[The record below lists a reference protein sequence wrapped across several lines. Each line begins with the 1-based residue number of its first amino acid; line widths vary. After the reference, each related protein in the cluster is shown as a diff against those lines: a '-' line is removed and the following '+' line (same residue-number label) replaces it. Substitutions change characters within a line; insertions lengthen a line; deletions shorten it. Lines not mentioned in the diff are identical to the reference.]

1 MAATAA
7 RSMAWGVTLR
17 GAAWVTLLAL
27 WVPVTLWA
35 HADLDRR
42 EAARAQA
49 QPWPDPPPELALKLS
64 SLGFRHFASDMMW
77 LASIQ
82 YYGAQRNVEDGHFR
96 LLVPFLER
104 VVALDPLFE
113 YAYRFGGVAAV
124 GPSGENVDAANR
136 LLQRG
141 HQARPDVW
149 KIPYIRASNCLQHTG
164 DQRCMAEGFSAAA
177 ALPESPEWL
186 GLLASRHLKAQ
197 ARATEAFDLLARLVE
212 NTDDPLLKLRVEE
225 RLSALQMELDLTALK
240 GALERYRARRGE
252 ETACPSDL
260 AELIDNRLTQIPR
273 SPSGAPYEIGDSCEL
288 GPPGFAEI
296 LK

>member
-1 MAATAA
+1 M
-7 RSMAWGVTLR
+7 
-17 GAAWVTLLAL
+17 
-27 WVPVTLWA
+27 TLWA

-49 QPWPDPPPELALKLS
+49 QPWPIPRQSWRS
-64 SLGFRHFASDMMW
+64 SSVPWGFVTASDMMW

-82 YYGAQRNVEDGHFR
+82 YYGKQRNVEIWPLR

-124 GPSGENVDAANR
+124 GPSERNVDAANR

-164 DQRCMAEGFSAAA
+164 DQPAWPKGSRQRRRC
-177 ALPESPEWL
+177 
-186 GLLASRHLKAQ
+186 LK
-197 ARATEAFDLLARLVE
+197 V
-212 NTDDPLLKLRVEE
+212 
-225 RLSALQMELDLTALK
+225 
-240 GALERYRARRGE
+240 
-252 ETACPSDL
+252 
-260 AELIDNRLTQIPR
+260 
-273 SPSGAPYEIGDSCEL
+273 PSGWAPRKSS
-288 GPPGFAEI
+288 P
-296 LK
+296 